1 MADPDTAPD
10 PGPVTIS
17 EIIARL
23 EALSDRQH
31 VTLGDIL
38 AGFGQASFV
47 PALMLPALLVFSPL
61 SGIPLFSSACGL
73 TIAAVSAQML
83 MRRRHIWLPRV
94 LRDRGFSGPRLR
106 AALARMTST
115 GRWIDRN
122 TGNRLHLLTAE
133 PMASLFM
140 LVCLCAGLAMPF
152 LELVPF
158 SSSILGLS
166 VLLIASA
173 FLTRDGLYALAGLGV
188 FAIAP
193 AIPLVIWMGLI

>member
-1 MADPDTAPD
+1 MADAELSPD

-23 EALSDRQH
+23 EALSERDR
-31 VTLGDIL
+31 VTLRDIL
-38 AGFGQASFV
+38 ECFGQASFV

-61 SGIPLFSSACGL
+61 SGIPLFSSICGL

-83 MRRRHIWLPRV
+83 MQRRHVWLPRA
-94 LRDRGFSGPRLR
+94 LREQGLSGSRLR
-106 AALARMTST
+106 AALGRMARI
-115 GRWIDRN
+115 GHWIDRN
-122 TGNRLHLLTAE
+122 TGSRLHLLTVQ
-133 PMASLFM
+133 PMASLFT
-140 LVCLCAGLAMPF
+140 LICLCAGLAMPF

-166 VLLIASA
+166 VILISSA

-193 AIPLVIWMGLI
+193 MIPLALWIGLV